1 MTFRSVDPL
10 EAAQADFLVCM
21 RVTDLIPISSLP
33 PQVQPL
39 ARESRQNSTRLPCE
53 SFGEPI
59 LVGNDA
65 PPGPKRVCTYCH
77 QGVKRVA
84 ERMFG
89 RQS

>member
-21 RVTDLIPISSLP
+21 RVTDLPPISALP
-33 PQVQPL
+33 PQVQQL
-39 ARESRQNSTRLPCE
+39 ARESRQASTRQPCA
-53 SFGEPI
+53 SCGEPI
-59 LVGNDA
+59 LVGAEA